1 MLVSLIFLVLLFLFD
16 RFLLA
21 LKDTPE
27 NNPIEDEVSQEQNV
41 PENNSELQDKK
52 EPCTCLV
59 PLVEGSNEAK
69 PAAAIP
75 EQQPPSRP
83 KMAARP
89 VLSPLTMFLLGTDA
103 TYTNDPLYVQWMREK
118 RQRWHK
124 YKGKN

>member
-1 MLVSLIFLVLLFLFD
+1 M
-16 RFLLA
+16 LA

-27 NNPIEDEVSQEQNV
+27 NNLIEDKVAKEQNV

-59 PLVEGSNEAK
+59 PLAEGGSEAK
-69 PAAAIP
+69 PAAVIP

-83 KMAARP
+83 KMAATP

-103 TYTNDPLYVQWMREK
+103 THTNDPLYVQWMQEK

-124 YKGKN
+124 YKGKKLN